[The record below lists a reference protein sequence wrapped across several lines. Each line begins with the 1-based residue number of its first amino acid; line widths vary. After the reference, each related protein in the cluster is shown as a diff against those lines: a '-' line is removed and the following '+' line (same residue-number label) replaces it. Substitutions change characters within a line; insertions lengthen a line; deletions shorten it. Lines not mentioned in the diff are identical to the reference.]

1 MAYSHR
7 QDNLDEQ
14 LRRDRRIETRA
25 KLKKRLEWMIPL
37 GFFSALLIIGLIYL
51 FQKLGSNKSDDQK
64 IDYASLSPVTVLFAG
79 DISPSPEAVESYQI
93 GRGYDFSACFR
104 SVMAQTLSADLAVAN
119 LEGNISDSADKANY
133 PPALLNSL
141 SSIGFDI
148 LQTGN
153 SYSIQ
158 NGITGL
164 KRTRSEIENAG
175 MQSVG
180 TCISKEEYDQT
191 GGIIIKE
198 VNGIRFA
205 FLAFTKGMVDNMHIP
220 EEAAWCVNLLYS
232 DDVTYS
238 KIASDSIANTVKR
251 AKAMNPD
258 VIVALVHWGSEY
270 NDEIT
275 ESQRKIADLLCKNG
289 ASLIIGTHSH
299 YVGPIVQMKNE
310 SSPTGSTLIAYGL
323 GDFVSSADTEVARSG
338 CILNVQF
345 KRTEE
350 RVILSNVQY
359 TPVYSTEPS
368 EALECNSWEVLDCLQ
383 AAKFYEE
390 NYYDR
395 VSEPIYDLLLKVI
408 SHMKDQTGA
417 AEWQK

>member
-383 AAKFYEE
+383 AVKFYEE

>member
-25 KLKKRLEWMIPL
+25 KLKKRLEWIIPL

-51 FQKLGSNKSDDQK
+51 FQKLGSNKSDYQK

-79 DISPSPEAVESYQI
+79 DISPSPEAVKSYQI

-205 FLAFTKGMVDNMHIP
+205 FLAFTKGMVDDMHIP

-383 AAKFYEE
+383 AVKFYEE

>member
-93 GRGYDFSACFR
+93 GRGYDFSACFH

-323 GDFVSSADTEVARSG
+323 GDFASSADTEVARSG

-383 AAKFYEE
+383 AVKFYEE

>member
-93 GRGYDFSACFR
+93 GRGYDFSACFH

-383 AAKFYEE
+383 AVKFYEE

>member
-64 IDYASLSPVTVLFAG
+64 IDYASLSPVTILFAG
-79 DISPSPEAVESYQI
+79 DISPSPEAVKSYQI
-93 GRGYDFSACFR
+93 DRGYDFSACFR

-383 AAKFYEE
+383 AVKFYEE